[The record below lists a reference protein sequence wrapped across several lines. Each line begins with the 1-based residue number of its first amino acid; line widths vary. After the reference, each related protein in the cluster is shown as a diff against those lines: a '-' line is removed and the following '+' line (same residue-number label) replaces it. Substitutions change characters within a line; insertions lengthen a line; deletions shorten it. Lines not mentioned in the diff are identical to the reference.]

1 MMNGK
6 LDVKN
11 FGIAIGAASALAY
24 AACVITMLVLPH
36 ETMIRLYNTLL
47 HGVDIGPIMRE
58 DISLIESVFGCAL
71 TFILGGIFGAVI
83 AAVYN
88 ACTMRSAKGANDERV
103 S

>member
-1 MMNGK
+1 MNSK
-6 LDVKN
+6 LDVRN

-24 AACVITMLVLPH
+24 AACALSMLILPH

-58 DISLIESVFGCAL
+58 DISLIESAFGCAL
-71 TFILGGIFGAVI
+71 TFILAGIFGAVI

-88 ACTMRSAKGANDERV
+88 ACTARSTKGAIDE
-103 S
+103 